1 MFFITNFIRIPI
13 FIFLLALNTSFHGTL
28 VSLCAP
34 IKFAIPI
41 LFWRDQWSKISYWI
55 AGGFVITNNFLLK
68 LLFTLEW
75 DIEGLDNL
83 CKKGT
88 YLVICNHLS
97 LLDIPVAQGIFFR
110 RIPFLRFFIKKELAW
125 VPFLGQ
131 ALLALEYPTMN
142 RYSKN
147 TLKKRPELRGKDLE
161 TAKKS
166 SDKLLGKPVSILNYP
181 EGTRFTKTKHSKYK
195 SAYKN
200 LLNPRAGGIHTV
212 LSSLGNQL
220 TAIINVT
227 LVYPGHSS
235 PKLIDFLL
243 GKVKKIVVRIETIE
257 LGKKEIPSINTIR
270 DKGGS
275 VAIRNFLNKIWY
287 EKDLLINKIHRENTD
302 KLNINQ
308 QTNDPSS
315 TDSVGESKTISLSSE

>member
-1 MFFITNFIRIPI
+1 MFFIINLIRIPI
-13 FIFLLALNTSFHGTL
+13 FVFLIILNISFHGTL

-41 LFWRDQWSKISYWI
+41 SLWRNTWGKLSYWI
-55 AGGFVITNNFLLK
+55 AGGFIITNNFLLN
-68 LLFTLEW
+68 FFFNLEW
-75 DIEGLDNL
+75 DIEGLENFS
-83 CKKGT
+83 KKGT

-110 RIPFLRFFIKKELAW
+110 RIPFLRFFIKKELVW

-131 ALLALEYPTMN
+131 ALWALEYPTMN
-142 RYSKN
+142 RYSKI
-147 TLKKRPELRGKDLE
+147 TLKKHPELRGKDLE

-166 SDKLLGKPVSILNYP
+166 SQKLLGKPVTILNYP
-181 EGTRFTKTKHSKYK
+181 EGTRFTKTKHYK
-195 SAYKN
+195 NKSHYNN

-212 LSSLGNQL
+212 LSNLGNQL
-220 TAIINVT
+220 TAILNVT

-235 PKLIDFLL
+235 PNLVDFLL
-243 GKVKKIVVRIETIE
+243 GKVKRIVVHIESIE
-257 LGKKEIPSINTIR
+257 LGQKEMPSMETIR

-275 VAIRNFLNKIWY
+275 SAVRKYLNKLWY
-287 EKDLLINKIHRENTD
+287 EKDLLINKIHEDTEI

-308 QTNDPSS
+308 PTNEPSS
-315 TDSVGESKTISLSSE
+315 TNSEGVSKTTSFSLE